1 MRIARQF
8 ALLGENQAN
17 ARVPVCDVLALDLI
31 PPPKAPGTP

>member
-8 ALLGENQAN
+8 ALLRENQAN
-17 ARVPVCDVLALDLI
+17 ARVRVCDAPALDLI